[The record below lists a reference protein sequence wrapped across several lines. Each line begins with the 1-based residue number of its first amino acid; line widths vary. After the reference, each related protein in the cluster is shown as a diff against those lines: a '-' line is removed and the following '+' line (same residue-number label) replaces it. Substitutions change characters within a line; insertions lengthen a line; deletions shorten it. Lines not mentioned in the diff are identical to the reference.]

1 MLFPG
6 QEILNRASIVFD
18 VNEPVITNDAVFGVP
33 LPEGLQDLT
42 NGFDFYP
49 NPADQSLIINADLN
63 KGTVQLTD
71 ISGRIIVSQPI
82 TSKQTT
88 IETSQIPA
96 GVYFIELMVEN
107 RKLSNQ
113 KLIIAH

>member
-1 MLFPG
+1 
-6 QEILNRASIVFD
+6 
-18 VNEPVITNDAVFGVP
+18 
-33 LPEGLQDLT
+33 LQDLT

-49 NPADQSLIINADLN
+49 NPADQTLIINSELA

-82 TSKQTT
+82 TGKQTS

-96 GVYFIELMVEN
+96 GVYFIELVIEN
-107 RKLSNQ
+107 RKVSNQ
-113 KLIIAH
+113 KLVIAH